1 MSSDLTQWL
10 AAGNEAH
17 LNGDD
22 EGAEAAYRRALDE
35 GEEDAA
41 YYLGD
46 LLVQLNRAE
55 EAEPLLRGVIA
66 AGDTDGHIP
75 LGNALWDLERHEEA
89 ETEYR
94 AAAAVGQTA
103 AH

>member
-1 MSSDLTQWL
+1 MSSDLTHGWPP
-10 AAGNEAH
+10 ATRPIS
-17 LNGDD
+17 NGDD
-22 EGAEAAYRRALDE
+22 EAAEAAYRRALEE

-66 AGDTDGHIP
+66 AGDPTGTSRSATRCGTSSGTTRP
-75 LGNALWDLERHEEA
+75 RPSTALPPRSARWPR
-89 ETEYR
+89 T
-94 AAAAVGQTA
+94 
-103 AH
+103 